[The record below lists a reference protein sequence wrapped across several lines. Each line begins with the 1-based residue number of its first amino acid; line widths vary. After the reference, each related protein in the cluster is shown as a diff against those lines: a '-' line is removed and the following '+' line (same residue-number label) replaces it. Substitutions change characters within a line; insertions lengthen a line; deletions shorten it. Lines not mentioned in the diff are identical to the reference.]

1 MVNLSEFSENLKSD
15 RDTQITVGLIVI
27 FMLLFPA
34 YFAYAANNAS
44 SGGALGS
51 IGDYKV
57 SGEYTFIELDSAT
70 EGIADGETL
79 TLELHSDA
87 VQSQIEGKNLVAVIV
102 NMTYDEDET
111 SGGGPPSVLAC
122 SLPDA
127 NDNAPDTI
135 SATVSRGNNTAS
147 GSGQNPGTHEVTAE
161 WYDSSIIGTVVSGL
175 SESQIMDELEGE
187 ETGIGNYT
195 VEITVDAVGDNCAN
209 PLLQGN
215 QDGGEEVT
223 YTVSLVLL
231 DYNIVPDIQIE
242 V

>member
-1 MVNLSEFSENLKSD
+1 MVNLSEFTENLKSD
-15 RDTQITVGLIVI
+15 RDTQITVGLIIV
-27 FMLLFPA
+27 FMLIFPL
-34 YFAYAANNAS
+34 YFAFAANNVS

-51 IGDYKV
+51 VGDYKV

-87 VQSQIEGKNLVAVIV
+87 VESQIMGKNLVAVIV

-111 SGGGPPSVLAC
+111 SPGPNCAGPLGGN
-122 SLPDA
+122 DA
-127 NDNAPDTI
+127 ADTI
-135 SATVSRGNNTAS
+135 TATVTRSNITAS

-161 WYDSSIIGTVVSGL
+161 WYDFSIIDTVVSGL
-175 SESQIMDELEGE
+175 SESQIMDELEGG

-195 VEITVDAVGDNCAN
+195 VEITVDAETGNAPS
-209 PLLQGN
+209 PLCN
-215 QDGGEEVT
+215 RNDGGEEVT

-231 DYNIVPDIQIE
+231 DYTIVPDIQIE